1 LNSIRKENN
10 FETNTILESIQNEI
24 NTGKKDF
31 VRYADW
37 NKRKNEA
44 NNKDF
49 EILERRKKKFRSINS
64 TNYNTNNNINTINSK
79 GNISYVS
86 NISVTINQFFDK
98 SKDNQNISPNNM
110 FECNNTII
118 ENEQEDNKTNTR
130 YKLSSK
136 QAFPIIK
143 DESTFSEKDSRPINN
158 IINIV
163 VNNDNN
169 NINNIKD
176 NYNKEQVFLNEY
188 INVK

>member
-1 LNSIRKENN
+1 
-10 FETNTILESIQNEI
+10 
-24 NTGKKDF
+24 
-31 VRYADW
+31 
-37 NKRKNEA
+37 
-44 NNKDF
+44 
-49 EILERRKKKFRSINS
+49 
-64 TNYNTNNNINTINSK
+64 
-79 GNISYVS
+79 
-86 NISVTINQFFDK
+86 
-98 SKDNQNISPNNM
+98 M

-176 NYNKEQVFLNEY
+176 NKEQVFLNEY